1 MDITDIMSRDLAKI
15 DVEENVR
22 AAANAMSDKGIGSI
36 FADQEG
42 VIVGVITER
51 DLLTKIVATGRDPH
65 RTKVKD
71 IMAFPLITVPA
82 DYTIDDVI
90 YLMATLKIRHV
101 AVEEDG
107 TAVGVITA
115 RDIIAH
121 KLREDRG

>member
-15 DVEENVR
+15 DVEETVR
-22 AAANAMSDKGIGSI
+22 TAANTMSDKGIGSI
-36 FADQEG
+36 FADQDG
-42 VIVGVITER
+42 ILVGVITER
-51 DLLTKIVATGRDPH
+51 DLLTKIVATGRDPQH
-65 RTKVKD
+65 TKVKD

-121 KLREDRG
+121 KLKEETT